1 MIMTVDDEGVT
12 IVEIKSKKQEAL
24 LAITI
29 TQVMKSIPDLE
40 KTVLT
45 IMAGIVKPEDLGIET
60 TTRRIGKDAD
70 VESTIQMMKEEE
82 AVDEKD
88 LSPVLKR
95 ILKDRADDEDETR
108 L

>member
-1 MIMTVDDEGVT
+1 MTVDDEGVT

-29 TQVMKSIPDLE
+29 TQVMKSIPELE
-40 KTVLT
+40 KLVLA
-45 IMAGIVKPEDLGIET
+45 IMADAIKPEDLGIET

>member
-1 MIMTVDDEGVT
+1 MTVDDEGVA

-29 TQVMKSIPDLE
+29 SQIMNSIPELE
-40 KTVLT
+40 KLVLAV
-45 IMAGIVKPEDLGIET
+45 MSGVVKPEDLGIET
-60 TTRRIGKDAD
+60 TTRRIGKNAD

-88 LSPVLKR
+88 LSPVLQR
-95 ILKDRADDEDETR
+95 ILKERADDKNETR

>member
-1 MIMTVDDEGVT
+1 MILTVDDEGVT

-24 LAITI
+24 LAMTI
-29 TQVMKSIPDLE
+29 TQIMKAVPDVE
-40 KTVLT
+40 KLVLA
-45 IMAGIVKPEDLGIET
+45 IMADIVKPEDLGIET
-60 TTRRIGKDAD
+60 TTRHIGKDAD

-95 ILKDRADDEDETR
+95 ILKGRADDEDETR

>member
-1 MIMTVDDEGVT
+1 MIMTVDDEGVA
-12 IVEIKSKKQEAL
+12 IVEIKNKKQEAL

-29 TQVMKSIPDLE
+29 SQVMKAVPDIE
-40 KTVLT
+40 KLVLAV
-45 IMAGIVKPEDLGIET
+45 MSGVVKPEDLGIET
-60 TTRRIGKDAD
+60 TTRQLGENAD

-95 ILKDRADDEDETR
+95 ILKERADGKN
-108 L
+108 

>member
-1 MIMTVDDEGVT
+1 MTVDDEGVT

-29 TQVMKSIPDLE
+29 SQIIQNIPELE
-40 KTVLT
+40 KLILA
-45 IMAGIVKPEDLGIET
+45 IMAGIVKPEDMGIDT
-60 TTRRIGKDAD
+60 TVRQIGKDAD

-95 ILKDRADDEDETR
+95 ILKGRADDV
-108 L
+108 

>member
-1 MIMTVDDEGVT
+1 MTVDDEGVT

-29 TQVMKSIPDLE
+29 SQIMKSIPELE
-40 KTVLT
+40 KLVIA
-45 IMAGIVKPEDLGIET
+45 IMADAIKPEELGIET
-60 TTRRIGKDAD
+60 TVRRIGKDAD

-95 ILKDRADDEDETR
+95 ILKERADDEDETR

>member
-12 IVEIKSKKQEAL
+12 IVEIKSKRQEIL
-24 LAITI
+24 LAMTI
-29 TQVMKSIPDLE
+29 TEVMKNVKGVEEL
-40 KTVLT
+40 VLAF
-45 IMAGIVKPEDLGIET
+45 MAGVVNPEDLGIGT
-60 TTRRIGKDAD
+60 TTRQIGKDAD

-95 ILKDRADDEDETR
+95 ILKDRADDEN
-108 L
+108 

>member
-1 MIMTVDDEGVT
+1 MTVDNEGVT

-29 TQVMKSIPDLE
+29 TQIMQNIPDIE
-40 KTVLT
+40 KLVLAF
-45 IMAGIVKPEDLGIET
+45 MSGAAKPEDLGIET
-60 TTRRIGKDAD
+60 TVRRIGKNAD

-95 ILKDRADDEDETR
+95 ILKERADDEDETR

>member
-1 MIMTVDDEGVT
+1 MTVDDEGVT

-24 LAITI
+24 LAMTI
-29 TQVMKSIPDLE
+29 TQVMKSVPDIE
-40 KTVLT
+40 KLVVAVMSGV
-45 IMAGIVKPEDLGIET
+45 IKPEDLGIET
-60 TTRRIGKDAD
+60 TTRHIGADAD

-95 ILKDRADDEDETR
+95 ILKDRADDV
-108 L
+108 

>member
-29 TQVMKSIPDLE
+29 SQIIQNIPELE
-40 KTVLT
+40 KLILA
-45 IMAGIVKPEDLGIET
+45 IMAGIVKPEDMGIDT
-60 TTRRIGKDAD
+60 TVRQIGKDAD

-95 ILKDRADDEDETR
+95 ILKGRADDV
-108 L
+108 